1 MHRRLIS
8 IEPTNTSFVRFPIP
22 ETLRKRILKLFNN
35 TEAIT
40 LRELFPNQ
48 LEVDHRFPQVRWSK
62 DEYFDAKMSDDEIYK
77 RFQLL
82 TRENNLWK
90 SRYCERC
97 KQTDIRGTFIGIN
110 YFFVGQQKWSSE
122 IPPDDEQGCVGCFW
136 HDPGTWRA
144 SLNEV
149 LSQSEEDK

>member
-1 MHRRLIS
+1 VHRRLIS
-8 IEPTNTSFVRFPIP
+8 IEPTNTSFIRFPIP
-22 ETLRKRILKLFNN
+22 ETLRKRILKLFN
-35 TEAIT
+35 
-40 LRELFPNQ
+40 
-48 LEVDHRFPQVRWSK
+48 
-62 DEYFDAKMSDDEIYK
+62 
-77 RFQLL
+77 
-82 TRENNLWK
+82 RENNLWK

-122 IPPDDEQGCVGCFW
+122 IPPDNEQGCVGCFW